1 MRVILKLLTL
11 IAVLAGSNVE
21 GALVPSSSGRKPAQ
35 ASTNGAPSTTNSNDY
50 YNPQY
55 LIVRGEGAANSH
67 DNEEFNEAANI
78 LLQRHYDTAQAMA
91 SQTPE
96 EIETSAE
103 ICGTTMRRPGF
114 SIYDYT
120 IVALMLTISLGIGV
134 FYGFCQKSGSSS
146 NEFLLGSGMSLF
158 PVTLSLTT
166 SFITAIE
173 LLGNP
178 AEMYFQGAQFI
189 LIRKY

>member
-1 MRVILKLLTL
+1 MTIFLKLLILTY
-11 IAVLAGSNVE
+11 ILAQIHIY
-21 GALVPSSSGRKPAQ
+21 GALVPTSTERKLTQ
-35 ASTNGAPSTTNSNDY
+35 QTTNEKISPTNTNDY

-55 LIVRGEGAANSH
+55 LIVRGEGLDNIH

-146 NEFLLGSGMSLF
+146 NDFLLGSGMSLF

-189 LIRKY
+189 LICKY